1 MPNPPQEATKQDA
14 HEARHAPA
22 AHNPHDVGAHD
33 AHDLS
38 AHEDHPGWRAY
49 LNTHMLICVF
59 LGFTSGLPLFTLVY
73 LVQAWLRSEG
83 VNLKEI
89 GLFALIQFPYTWK
102 FVWAPLMDRY
112 VPRLPGW
119 KPGRR
124 RGWMLVTQILV
135 AGAIATLGFVS
146 PKESIWTVAALTA
159 LVAFFGASQDIS
171 VDAYRRELLKDTEQ
185 GLGNAVHVNAYKI
198 AALVPGSLALILSD
212 HLPWSTVFVV
222 TAAFMIPGMILSL
235 VVTEPEIHGAPP
247 KNLREAIVQPFAEF
261 VNRDGLAAALFVLAF
276 IFLYKLGDTMATTLS
291 TSFFLDIGYSRTEIG
306 VIAKM
311 TAFGASLAGGI
322 LGGIALVKIGI
333 GRGLWIFG
341 FLQMISTLGF
351 AWLAQLGPGS
361 PSLAAIY
368 DVVVA
373 VSHGVTQIASVF
385 GAHTQLT
392 LDPRAVAL
400 ALVYGFETFATGL
413 TLAAFTAYIAST
425 TDPRY
430 TATQFALFTSLAS
443 IPRTLASAASGYVV
457 AKIGWFDYF
466 VVCTLLAV
474 PGMLLLIRIA
484 PWRNRS

>member
-1 MPNPPQEATKQDA
+1 MPNPLHEVPALTA
-14 HEARHAPA
+14 HE
-22 AHNPHDVGAHD
+22 
-33 AHDLS
+33 
-38 AHEDHPGWRAY
+38 EHPGWRAY

-102 FVWAPLMDRY
+102 FLWAPLMDRY

-119 KPGRR
+119 RPGRR
-124 RGWMLVTQILV
+124 RGWMLVTQLLV

-146 PKESIWTVAALTA
+146 PRDAIWTVAALTA
-159 LVAFFGASQDIS
+159 LVAFFGASQDIAI
-171 VDAYRRELLKDTEQ
+171 DAYRRELLSDTQQ

-212 HLPWSTVFVV
+212 HLPWTTVFIV
-222 TAAFMIPGMILSL
+222 TAAFMLPGIAMAL
-235 VVTEPEIHGAPP
+235 VVSEPEVHGAPP
-247 KNLREAIVQPFAEF
+247 KNLRDAVMQPFAEF
-261 VNRDGLAAALFVLAF
+261 VNRDGWRAALFVLAF

-291 TSFFLDIGYSRTEIG
+291 TSFFLDIGFTRTEIG
-306 VIAKM
+306 VIAKT

-322 LGGIALVKIGI
+322 VGGIALMKIGI

-341 FLQMISTLGF
+341 ALQMVSTLGF
-351 AWLAQLGPGS
+351 AWLAQLGADS
-361 PSLAAIY
+361 PSLAAIH
-368 DVVVA
+368 DFVTTCADAVA
-373 VSHGVTQIASVF
+373 KSAAAVGVDAT
-385 GAHTQLT
+385 LR
-392 LDPRAVAL
+392 LDPRALAL
-400 ALVYGFETFATGL
+400 ALVYGLETFATGL

-430 TATQFALFTSLAS
+430 TATQFALFTSLAAV
-443 IPRTLASAASGYVV
+443 PRTLASAASGFLVTRF
-457 AKIGWFDYF
+457 GWFDYF
-466 VVCTLLAV
+466 LVCTALAV

-484 PWRNRS
+484 PWRTRS

>member
-1 MPNPPQEATKQDA
+1 MQNPPQEATARNVHVDA
-14 HEARHAPA
+14 RER
-22 AHNPHDVGAHD
+22 
-33 AHDLS
+33 
-38 AHEDHPGWRAY
+38 HPGWRAY

-59 LGFTSGLPLFTLVY
+59 LGFTSGMPLFTLVY

-83 VNLKEI
+83 VSLQDI

-119 KPGRR
+119 RPGRR
-124 RGWMLVTQILV
+124 RGWMLVSQILV
-135 AGAIATLGFVS
+135 ALAIAALGFVS
-146 PKESIWTVAALTA
+146 PKESIRMVAALTA
-159 LVAFFGASQDIS
+159 LVAFFGASQDIA
-171 VDAYRRELLKDTEQ
+171 VDAYRRELLTDTQQ

-222 TAAFMIPGMILSL
+222 TAAFMVPGMILSL
-235 VVTEPEIHGAPP
+235 VVKEPEVHGTPP

-261 VNRDGLAAALFVLAF
+261 VQRGGWGNALFVLAF

-291 TSFFLDIGYSRTEIG
+291 TSFFLDIGYTRTEIG

-322 LGGIALVKIGI
+322 IGGVALVRMGI

-341 FLQMISTLGF
+341 LLQMVSTLGF
-351 AWLAQLGPGS
+351 AWLAQLGPTS
-361 PSLAAIY
+361 PSLTTIY
-368 DVVVA
+368 DA
-373 VSHGVTQIASVF
+373 MLGMSHIVSQIAGVF
-385 GAHTQLT
+385 GANTALT

-430 TATQFALFTSLAS
+430 TATQFALFTSLAAV
-443 IPRTLASAASGYVV
+443 PRTLASAASGFVV
-457 AKIGWFDYF
+457 ARIGWFDYF
-466 VVCTLLAV
+466 ILCTALAV
-474 PGMLLLIRIA
+474 PGMLLLWRIA
-484 PWRNRS
+484 PWSNRS

>member
-1 MPNPPQEATKQDA
+1 MQNPPHEAPALTA
-14 HEARHAPA
+14 HEEHT
-22 AHNPHDVGAHD
+22 
-33 AHDLS
+33 
-38 AHEDHPGWRAY
+38 GWRAF
-49 LNTHMLICVF
+49 LNTRMLICVF

-119 KPGRR
+119 RPGRR

-135 AGAIATLGFVS
+135 AGAIATLGFTS
-146 PKESIWTVAALTA
+146 PRDSIWTVAALTT
-159 LVAFFGASQDIS
+159 LVAFFGASSDI
-171 VDAYRRELLKDTEQ
+171 VIDAYRRELLSDTQQ

-212 HLPWSTVFVV
+212 HLPWATVFIV
-222 TAAFMIPGMILSL
+222 TAAFMLPGMIMTL
-235 VVTEPEIHGAPP
+235 VVREPEVHGAPP
-247 KNLREAIVQPFAEF
+247 KNLREAILLPFSEF
-261 VNRDGLAAALFVLAF
+261 LKRDGWRGALFVLGF

-291 TSFFLDIGYSRTEIG
+291 TSFFLDIGYTRTQIG
-306 VIAKM
+306 IIAKT

-322 LGGIALVKIGI
+322 IGGIALMRIGI

-341 FLQMISTLGF
+341 LLQMVSTLGF
-351 AWLAQLGPGS
+351 AWLAHVGPSS
-361 PSLAAIY
+361 PGLAAVY
-368 DVVVA
+368 DIA
-373 VSHGVTQIASVF
+373 VGISHGLTSLLSTIGIGWTV
-385 GAHTQLT
+385 T
-392 LDPRAVAL
+392 LDPMSVAL
-400 ALVYGFETFATGL
+400 AIVYGFETFATGL

-443 IPRTLASAASGYVV
+443 VPRTLASAASGFVV
-457 AKIGWFDYF
+457 AQIGWFEYF
-466 VVCTLLAV
+466 LVCTALAV

-484 PWRNRS
+484 PWRAQS